1 MHFYRFYTVFI
12 FLYSGPAAT
21 ATVPL

>member
-1 MHFYRFYTVFI
+1 MHFYRIYTVFI